1 MVADIRAATPSAAA
15 EIATPDQVEIQT
27 YIQNLISVQRY
38 TLASLIRNLKQTV
51 ESHKMRIE
59 NIQPNIEHYK
69 ERINIFLR
77 SLNHNI
83 NMSKLVA
90 NDKLKEIS
98 TQLRTLS
105 PKAVMKRGFPLT
117 STLDGRIITHA
128 KLVKENDF
136 LKLQWQDDS
145 HTIRI
150 ESENDK

>member
-1 MVADIRAATPSAAA
+1 MENSEKAKK
-15 EIATPDQVEIQT
+15 
-27 YIQNLISVQRY
+27 L
-38 TLASLIRNLKQTV
+38 RNLSALENFDGSSAYLKLLQNM
-51 ESHKMRIE
+51 EMHK
-59 NIQPNIEHYK
+59 K
-69 ERINIFLR
+69 EGCLQIHTEKNPYRCNLCNLSFARKTRL
-77 SLNHNI
+77 
-83 NMSKLVA
+83 
-90 NDKLKEIS
+90 EIS

-105 PKAVMKRGFPLT
+105 PKAVMKRGFTLT